1 MPVLLLPVAL
11 LFAACG
17 SEAPET
23 EQALGGS
30 FAPKEASSSKH
41 PMRMLDPDSLRNM
54 SNLLAGRIEPE
65 DEAEL
70 DPQWIEHA
78 RLMNQTWN
86 GIENRLIK
94 MRQWTEEVQPAGDRA
109 DAPLLYP
116 LGGPDLISAAQ
127 FFPDASSYLLIGL
140 EAPGHLPS
148 GEDFS
153 ASVLESDLK
162 RLRKPFSSFEEHGYF
177 VRSEIDK
184 DLSGGSFDGI
194 LPILLICLVRAGQVP
209 INLQYVTID
218 PETIAITPLPPTA
231 ESAKAV
237 VIHYVP
243 RDQHPGENPEAR
255 SETSGEAQTV
265 KAKAVYYFAQDISN
279 SGLFSDDPFSRLIQ
293 RQEALNVY
301 MKSAEYLLHTDEFST
316 FRKLLLKK
324 AHTLLQDDSGIPIRF
339 LTSDT
344 WDVRLFG
351 QYKSVLAA
359 YSHWLQDDLVA
370 AFAKGKNVDPLDFNL
385 GYSSNTDGGCLILGS
400 RRTEPD
406 GS

>member
-1 MPVLLLPVAL
+1 
-11 LFAACG
+11 
-17 SEAPET
+17 
-23 EQALGGS
+23 
-30 FAPKEASSSKH
+30 
-41 PMRMLDPDSLRNM
+41 MRMLDPDSLRNM
-54 SNLLAGRIEPE
+54 SNLLAGRIAPE

-70 DPQWIEHA
+70 DPLWIEHG
-78 RLMNQTWN
+78 RLMGDTWE
-86 GIENRLIK
+86 GIENRLVK
-94 MRQWTEEVQPAGDRA
+94 MRDWAKEVQPAGDQA
-109 DAPLLYP
+109 EAPLLYP
-116 LGGPDLISAAQ
+116 LGGPDLISAIQ
-127 FFPDASSYLLIGL
+127 FFPEASSYLLIGL
-140 EAPGHLPS
+140 EAPGHLPNP
-148 GEDFS
+148 EDFS

-162 RLRKPFSSFEEHGYF
+162 RLRKPFNSFEEHGYF

-218 PETIAITPLPPTA
+218 PETIAITPLPPDAT
-231 ESAKAV
+231 SAKAV

-243 RDQHPGENPEAR
+243 QDQHPSENPDAQLGPDAEA
-255 SETSGEAQTV
+255 V
-265 KAKAVYYFAQDISN
+265 KAKAVYYFAQDVSN
-279 SGLFSDDPFSRLIQ
+279 SGLFSDDPFSLLIQ
-293 RQEALNVY
+293 RQEAVNVY

-370 AFAKGKNVDPLDFNL
+370 AFAKGKNVSPLGFNL
-385 GYSSNTDGGCLILGS
+385 GYSSNTDGGCLILGTRKTAS
-400 RRTEPD
+400 DAP
-406 GS
+406 